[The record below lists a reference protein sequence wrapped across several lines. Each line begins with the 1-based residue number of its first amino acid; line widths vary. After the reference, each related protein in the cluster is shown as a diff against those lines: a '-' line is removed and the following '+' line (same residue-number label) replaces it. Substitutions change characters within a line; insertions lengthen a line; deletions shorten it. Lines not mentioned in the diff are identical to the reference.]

1 MASLTFLGAAQEVT
15 GSCYLL
21 ETLDGVKVLLE
32 CGMRQGRREAD
43 NGNRAPF
50 PFDPASIDAVVIS
63 HAHLDHSGL
72 LPRLAAEGFKGPI
85 FATEATCE
93 LLELMLLDSAHIQ
106 EKDAEWENR
115 WRNRIGKPSI
125 KPLYTQADTER
136 ALKLRRPISLGSTV
150 AVARGVRVTFHNAGH
165 ILGSSIVEVQFH
177 DQVQPRRLVFSGDLG
192 NTCSPLMRAPSPL
205 SRADVVML
213 ESTYGDRDHRD
224 SNETLEEL
232 AAILEQ
238 AHRDGGNVLIP
249 SFAVGRTQDLLYYLG
264 RFYQEGR
271 LPQQAVFLD
280 SPMAARANGIYLR
293 HSNEF
298 DDRDREYIRGTGTTR
313 LEEWLPVLRVTRSA
327 DESMAINRIK
337 SGAVI
342 IAGSGMCTGGRI
354 VHHFKHNLWRPECHV
369 VFPGFQARGTL
380 GRNIVDGASAV
391 RVFHQRIAVK
401 AQIHTLGGFS
411 AQRRAI
417 AVARLGR
424 SLRPPSRAIPDTW
437 RAGKDGSVAGR
448 DPRAPRL
455 GCRDTRARRTHRDL
469 SRRPQL
475 SRSPWQYADDRLS
488 RVVVEG
494 VCECPTKPMT
504 IFPGTSRPAAPTWR
518 GRSTNWR
525 PLRLPATA
533 PISRSTARCSSP

>member
-224 SNETLEEL
+224 SNDTLEEL
-232 AAILEQ
+232 AAILDQ

-298 DDRDREYIRGTGTTR
+298 DDLDREYIRGTGTTR

-411 AQRRAI
+411 AH
-417 AVARLGR
+417 
-424 SLRPPSRAIPDTW
+424 
-437 RAGKDGSVAGR
+437 AGQS
-448 DPRAPRL
+448 
-455 GCRDTRARRTHRDL
+455 
-469 SRRPQL
+469 QL
-475 SRSPWQYADDRLS
+475 LDWVGHFAH
-488 RVVVEG
+488 
-494 VCECPTKPMT
+494 
-504 IFPGTSRPAAPTWR
+504 RPALYLIHGEREKMEALQGAIR
-518 GRSTNWR
+518 E
-525 PLRLPATA
+525 RLDWDAEIPE
-533 PISRSTARCSSP
+533 PGERIEI

>member
-1 MASLTFLGAAQEVT
+1 MNCSN
-15 GSCYLL
+15 SCCW
-21 ETLDGVKVLLE
+21 TPRTSRK
-32 CGMRQGRREAD
+32 RT
-43 NGNRAPF
+43 P
-50 PFDPASIDAVVIS
+50 
-63 HAHLDHSGL
+63 SG
-72 LPRLAAEGFKGPI
+72 
-85 FATEATCE
+85 
-93 LLELMLLDSAHIQ
+93 
-106 EKDAEWENR
+106 ENR

-264 RFYQEGR
+264 RFTRRGR

-342 IAGSGMCTGGRI
+342 IAGSGMYRGRI

-411 AQRRAI
+411 AHA
-417 AVARLGR
+417 GNR
-424 SLRPPSRAIPDTW
+424 SCSTGSLTSPTVPRIPDTW
-437 RAGKDGSVAGR
+437 RAGKDGSAAGAIR
-448 DPRAPRL
+448 ERL
-455 GCRDTRARRTHRDL
+455 DWDAEI
-469 SRRPQL
+469 P
-475 SRSPWQYADDRLS
+475 
-488 RVVVEG
+488 E
-494 VCECPTKPMT
+494 
-504 IFPGTSRPAAPTWR
+504 PGER
-518 GRSTNWR
+518 
-525 PLRLPATA
+525 
-533 PISRSTARCSSP
+533 IEI

>member
-224 SNETLEEL
+224 SNDTLEEL
-232 AAILEQ
+232 AAILDQ

-313 LEEWLPVLRVTRSA
+313 LEEWLPVLRVTHSA

-369 VFPGFQARGTL
+369 VFP
-380 GRNIVDGASAV
+380 AS
-391 RVFHQRIAVK
+391 
-401 AQIHTLGGFS
+401 
-411 AQRRAI
+411 RRA
-417 AVARLGR
+417 APWAATSSTAPARFACSTSASR
-424 SLRPPSRAIPDTW
+424 SRRRSIPSAASPPTPGNRSCST
-437 RAGKDGSVAGR
+437 GSV
-448 DPRAPRL
+448 
-455 GCRDTRARRTHRDL
+455 T
-469 SRRPQL
+469 
-475 SRSPWQYADDRLS
+475 SPTVQRY
-488 RVVVEG
+488 
-494 VCECPTKPMT
+494 T
-504 IFPGTSRPAAPTWR
+504 
-518 GRSTNWR
+518 
-525 PLRLPATA
+525 
-533 PISRSTARCSSP
+533 